1 MSNIA
6 ALVAGNLDIWTSA
19 TQRKSG
25 AGRGGGGKRISLYGI
40 EQLRA
45 LILDLAVRGKLVPQ
59 DSGDEPASE
68 LLKRIKTERARLI
81 KAKAIGKGKSFPTV
95 SEEPPFAI
103 PANWVWTQISEIGHD
118 WGQTEPTADFTY
130 IDVGSI
136 NQSLGIVHSPNVVSA
151 SDAPSRARK
160 VVRKGTV
167 IYSTVRPYLLNIA
180 IVDQDFDPE
189 PIASTA
195 FAIVHPFSGI
205 EAGFVYRYL
214 RSQSFVSYVESCQT
228 GIAYPA
234 INDRQFFAAWCPL
247 PPLAEQG
254 RIVAKVDELMA
265 LCDALERESADAM
278 AAHQALV
285 EELLAMLVNSADATD
300 LAANWARLETHF
312 DTLFTTDASIEA
324 LKQTI
329 LDLAVDGVLAE
340 RVGSIDDS
348 KAAVALA
355 KKTKLILIEQEG
367 LRARTP
373 IVRSKLNR
381 AESAFPSHWTFTDF
395 DSVFVT
401 VSGVTKGQK
410 VATNEA
416 VEVPYLRVANVQRG
430 HLDLDEV
437 KNITVKQSDFRR
449 YQLRNGDVMMT
460 EGGDW
465 DKLGRATI
473 WRGEIPDCIHQNH
486 VFRVRFEQAAILPEW
501 VVLFVNSPL
510 GREFFSRAAKQTTNL
525 ASINMTQLR
534 SCPIPIPPLAEQ
546 RRIVAKVDALMAL
559 CDQLKT
565 RLADAAQTQ
574 RHLADAITERAA
586 A

>member
-1 MSNIA
+1 MSDIT

-19 TQRKSG
+19 IHRKSG
-25 AGRGGGGKRISLYGI
+25 AGRGSGKRISLYGI
-40 EQLRA
+40 ERLRA

-59 DSGDEPASE
+59 DAGDEPAGE

-81 KAKAIGKGKSFPTV
+81 KAKAIGKGKSFPIV
-95 SEEPPFAI
+95 SEEPPFAV

-136 NQSLGIVHSPNVVSA
+136 NQSLGIVQSPNVVSA

-167 IYSTVRPYLLNIA
+167 TYSTVRPYLLNIA
-180 IVDQDFDPE
+180 IIDQDFDPE

-195 FAIVHPFSGI
+195 FAIIHPFAGI

-247 PPLAEQG
+247 PPLAEQR

-285 EELLAMLVNSADATD
+285 EELLTTLVNSADATD
-300 LAANWARLETHF
+300 LTANWARMETHF

-329 LDLAVDGVLAE
+329 LDLAVRGVLVAGME
-340 RVGSIDDS
+340 TKDKSRST
-348 KAAVALA
+348 VALA
-355 KKTKLILIEQEG
+355 SKAKKAMSEAEG
-367 LRARTP
+367 LRSRTP
-373 IVRSKLNR
+373 IARGKLSR
-381 AESAFPSHWTFTDF
+381 PEEAFPSHWTFTDF

-410 VATNEA
+410 ISPREA
-416 VEVPYLRVANVQRG
+416 IEAPYLRVANVQRG
-430 HLDLDEV
+430 QLDLDEM
-437 KNITVKQSDFRR
+437 KTITVKRSDFER
-449 YQLRNGDVMMT
+449 YQLRDGDVLMT

-465 DKLGRATI
+465 DKLGRAAI
-473 WRGEIPDCIHQNH
+473 WRNEVPNCIHQNH
-486 VFRVRFEQAAILPEW
+486 VFRVRFEQNAILPEW
-501 VVLFVNSPL
+501 VVVFVNSPL

-534 SCPIPIPPLAEQ
+534 SCPIPIPAYAEQ
-546 RRIVAKVDALMAL
+546 HRIVAKVDALMAL

-565 RLADAAQTQ
+565 RLAAAAQTQ
-574 RHLADAITERAA
+574 RDLADAITGRAA